1 MTASRSSPFFYGYAI
16 VAAVFINMV
25 VFWGTYYSFGVL
37 LKPMAA
43 ELNLSREVTTLAP
56 ALGSFIFGFFTIVAG
71 RLTDRFGP
79 RLTVSVCG
87 LLVGA
92 GYLLLARAG
101 TAWQLYLFYGLFIG
115 VGMGGSFFPLLSTV
129 ARWFVK
135 RRGIMTGI
143 AGAGIGF
150 GILVFPAMAGWLVSG
165 YGWRPAFAA
174 MGVACLVLVILP
186 AQFLRRDPGRSGLLA
201 YGLTPAAHPDGNLQ
215 LIGLSFREAVR
226 TRQFWLTSGF
236 FFCGGFIIFTI
247 LVHITPHAT
256 DLGIPVTTAASFL
269 SVIGVLSIAGRVVI
283 GAASDRLGHKTA
295 LIICFAPMAAVL
307 FWVTT
312 AREVWMLY
320 LFAVIFGFTYGGF
333 SALEQP
339 VIAELFG
346 LRSLGLL
353 SGFIGW
359 AFTIGG
365 AVGPWLGGR
374 IFDTAGSYQTAFLAC
389 GAVSALGLVLVAL
402 LRPLPPMS
410 LNQ

>member
-1 MTASRSSPFFYGYAI
+1 MAENRSSPFFYGYVI

-43 ELNLSREVTTLAP
+43 ELGLTREVTTLAP
-56 ALGSFIFGFFTIVAG
+56 SLGAFIFGFFTIVAG

-79 RLTVSVCG
+79 RLILSICG

-92 GYLLLARAG
+92 GYLLLSRAA
-101 TAWQLYLFYGLFIG
+101 TVWQLYLFYGLVIG

-150 GILVFPAMAGWLVSG
+150 GILVFPVMTSWLVSD
-165 YGWRPAFAA
+165 YGWRPAFVA
-174 MGVACLVLVILP
+174 MGIASLVLVILP
-186 AQFLRRDPGRSGLLA
+186 AQFLRRDPSQSGHLA
-201 YGLTPAAHPDGNLQ
+201 YGQTPAEHPDRNVQ

-226 TRQFWLTSGF
+226 TSQFWLTGGF

-256 DLGIPVTTAASFL
+256 DLGIPVTTAAGFL
-269 SVIGVLSIAGRVVI
+269 SLIGVLSIAGRVVI
-283 GAASDRLGHKTA
+283 GAASDRIGHKAA
-295 LIICFAPMAAVL
+295 LIICFIPMAIIL
-307 FWVTT
+307 FWVIA

-320 LFAVIFGFTYGGF
+320 LFAIVFGITYGGF

-353 SGFIGW
+353 SGFMGW

-365 AVGPWLGGR
+365 PSAPGW
-374 IFDTAGSYQTAFLAC
+374 A
-389 GAVSALGLVLVAL
+389 AVSLIPWAATSW
-402 LRPLPPMS
+402 PF
-410 LNQ
+410 